1 MARGTK
7 LAVERTD
14 EELMASFQEGS
25 EDAFNEIVAR
35 FRDPL
40 MNFVFRFLGNYDDS
54 VDVVQETF
62 VRVYRKR
69 DMYRPIARFSTWIY
83 TIASNLAKTELRRR
97 GLRNWLSLSQLRG
110 SSEQEFDLPDE
121 RYSPEKAAE
130 SALVEGI
137 IQKALLSIP
146 QKYREV
152 VILRDIQELSY
163 EEISKITGLSLGTV
177 KSRINR
183 GRTQLQELLRDIYNV

>member
-7 LAVERTD
+7 PAVERTD
-14 EELMASFQEGS
+14 EELMALFQGGNE
-25 EDAFNEIVAR
+25 EAFNEIVAR
-35 FRDPL
+35 YKNPLTNFLFRL
-40 MNFVFRFLGNYDDS
+40 LGNYDDS

-62 VRVYRKR
+62 VRVFRKR
-69 DMYRPIARFSTWIY
+69 DMYRPIAKFSTWIY

-97 GLRNWLSLSQLRG
+97 ALRGWLSFGQLRAG
-110 SSEQEFDLPDE
+110 SGRDVDVADE
-121 RYSPEKAAE
+121 RYSPERPAE
-130 SALVEGI
+130 SALMEGI

-152 VILRDIQELSY
+152 IVLRDIQELSY
-163 EEISKITGLSLGTV
+163 EEVSKITGLSLGTV

-183 GRTQLQELLRDIYNV
+183 GRTQLQALLRDIYNV